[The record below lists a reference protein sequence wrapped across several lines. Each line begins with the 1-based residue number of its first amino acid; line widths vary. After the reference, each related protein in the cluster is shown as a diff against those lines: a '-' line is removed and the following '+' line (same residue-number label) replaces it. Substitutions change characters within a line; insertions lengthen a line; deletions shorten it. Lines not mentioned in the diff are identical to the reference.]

1 MLSRKAEDYLEAILN
16 IAEKKGYT
24 RVKDIASA
32 LDIKPSSVVE
42 MLKRLNDMGL
52 VEYRKYD
59 GVTLTPKG
67 REIASVVKDRH
78 DTIKAFLEIIKVPE
92 KIADKDAC
100 IIEHELET
108 KTIEQLKNFVRFV
121 KSAPDYPQ
129 WLGHFETFCKTGV
142 HPCEARSEKRKVI
155 GYSAKTEY
163 F

>member
-100 IIEHELET
+100 IIEHELEA
-108 KTIEQLKNFVRFV
+108 KTIEQLKN
-121 KSAPDYPQ
+121 
-129 WLGHFETFCKTGV
+129 
-142 HPCEARSEKRKVI
+142 
-155 GYSAKTEY
+155 
-163 F
+163 